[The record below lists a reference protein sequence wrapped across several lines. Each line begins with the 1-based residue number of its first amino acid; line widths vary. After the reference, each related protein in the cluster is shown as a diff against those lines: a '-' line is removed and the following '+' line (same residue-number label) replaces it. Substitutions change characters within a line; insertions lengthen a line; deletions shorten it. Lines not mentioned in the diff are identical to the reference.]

1 MFFISFDKL
10 IEILSPLI
18 LIVCIIAI
26 IGLNKD
32 YDAEREQEKR
42 QALEDYQI
50 ASDYIDPAEIL
61 KRYFSQ
67 NDLHFVNQDDF
78 TFYKHDKD
86 KNIDIYERKNTDY
99 SRDERVTV
107 NSETQEIKSYWI
119 SYINLTPD
127 SDITKKTVNDY
138 SDFIKGKFDETAR
151 WSKIYDEKKYN
162 ASGILTCISSKT
174 DGKVEM
180 YHSDI
185 EKNGIDYCCLISPS
199 QDSVSISITYDF

>member
-26 IGLNKD
+26 IELNKD

-78 TFYKHDKD
+78 TSMTK
-86 KNIDIYERKNTDY
+86 
-99 SRDERVTV
+99 
-107 NSETQEIKSYWI
+107 IKT
-119 SYINLTPD
+119 LT
-127 SDITKKTVNDY
+127 
-138 SDFIKGKFDETAR
+138 FMKGKTP
-151 WSKIYDEKKYN
+151 I
-162 ASGILTCISSKT
+162 IQ
-174 DGKVEM
+174 EM
-180 YHSDI
+180 
-185 EKNGIDYCCLISPS
+185 
-199 QDSVSISITYDF
+199 SVLR